1 MKTIE
6 DLTLYQ
12 KARAF
17 RIQISEIANRLPSS
31 ERFRLVDQMI
41 RSSRSITA
49 QIAEGHGRFH
59 YKENVQYCRI
69 ARGSLE
75 ETQDHLNVAFDEGY
89 ISDQEVKRMLQSK
102 YEISRMLN
110 GYINFLKE
118 AASRSE

>member
-102 YEISRMLN
+102 HEISSVLN
-110 GYINFLKE
+110 GYINFLKKG
-118 AASRSE
+118 ASRSK

>member
-102 YEISRMLN
+102 HEISRMLN